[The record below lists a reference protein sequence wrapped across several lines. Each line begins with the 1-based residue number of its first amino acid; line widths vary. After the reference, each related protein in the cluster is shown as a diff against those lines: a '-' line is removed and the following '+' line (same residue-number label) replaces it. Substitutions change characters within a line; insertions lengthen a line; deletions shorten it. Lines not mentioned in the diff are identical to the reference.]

1 MAKKTTRSPFEV
13 KLSEDRL
20 AELTTFLCTE
30 IDNAMMARDRI
41 AGTDAEIDLAHERYE
56 GGDPNLTKD
65 TPWPGAAN
73 LGSFIVTEKVDSM
86 RARIVAT
93 LFADPTW
100 IVEGYGDAAE
110 KAPLVEAFHQ
120 WKAEQIRL
128 QSYMVRVTHNSLLEG
143 TGVLEVTDR
152 VVKRKGLRR
161 IRALVQRDHESGL
174 VMNDEAGHPILVRT
188 KDGAF
193 VEAQDAEPYVE
204 MTVSDIVRA
213 SAGPS
218 LRVVSLKDFFI
229 LPGHAAERAD
239 IWGYAKRFFRRL
251 PELTRAEKDGF
262 YENVEK
268 LGTQGERE
276 QTPQELRAGQD
287 IAPQVGDTAEKEL
300 FECLVLMDL
309 DNDGYEEWYVITVSL
324 LHRVILRVQYQDYDT
339 PHFILFTPFPRPN
352 SVYGYA
358 YATVKLGSLY
368 DEHAALRNMFAD
380 RAALATSAPFLQLEG
395 SPWDPSKIPFGPRKV
410 IPVRDMNEMKQLE
423 IRDVPNSVGT
433 QIQMVLSAAERLSG
447 QNDITTGQL
456 AQQDR
461 TLGEVRLSTEQ
472 SFVRIDEV
480 IHNFQEGMED
490 LFDLLQQVW
499 MNKLQQEP
507 EPAPGSLLL
516 SMTERGI
523 QIDNAM
529 ITAGLLHGVFRGKPH
544 GSVESAD
551 YKSMRAD
558 IAQMMTALTQ
568 LAMAIPA
575 LKDHLNDPTVVRSL
589 VSQIARVYRW
599 PDRSNFVSRFTGQPA
614 PPPPMP
620 EPPTPGPASPGAPMA
635 GAPPNV
641 TPAIPNAPQ

>member
-1 MAKKTTRSPFEV
+1 MAKKKTARDPFEV
-13 KLSEDRL
+13 RLSEERRREL
-20 AELTTFLCTE
+20 ATFLCTE
-30 IDNAMMARDRI
+30 IENAIMARDRI
-41 AGTDAEIDLAHERYE
+41 AGNDAEIDLSHERYE
-56 GGDPNLTKD
+56 GGNASLVKN

-73 LGSFIVTEKVDSM
+73 FGSFIVTEKVDSM

-93 LFADPTW
+93 LFADPPW

-128 QSYMVRVTHNSLLEG
+128 QSFMGRVTHNSLIEG

-152 VVKRKGLRR
+152 VVKRKGIRR
-161 IRALVQRDHESGL
+161 LRALVQRDPTTGMI
-174 VMNDEAGHPILVRT
+174 VPDDQGNPTLVRT
-188 KDGAF
+188 KTGAF
-193 VEAQDAEPYVE
+193 VEAQDAEPFVE
-204 MTVSDIVRA
+204 LVVSDVVRA

-218 LRVVSLKDFFI
+218 LRVVSLKDFCI

-239 IWGYAKRFFRRL
+239 VWGYIKRFFRRL
-251 PELTRAEKDGF
+251 PELRRAEADGF
-262 YENVEK
+262 YAHVED
-268 LGTQGERE
+268 LGTMGERE
-276 QTPQELRAGQD
+276 QTPLELRAGQD
-287 IAPQVGDTAEKEL
+287 IAPQVDDTAEKEL
-300 FECLVLMDL
+300 YECLVLLDL
-309 DNDGYEEWYVITVSL
+309 DEDGYEEWYVITISV
-324 LHRVILRVQYQDYDT
+324 LHRVILRVQYQDYNT
-339 PHFILFTPFPRPN
+339 PHFVLFTPFPRPN
-352 SVYGYA
+352 AVYGYS
-358 YATVKLGSLY
+358 YASLKLGSLY

-380 RAALATSAPFLQLEG
+380 RSSLATSAPFLQLEG
-395 SPWDPSKIPFGPRKV
+395 SPWDPSKTPFGPRTV
-410 IPVRDMNEMKQLE
+410 IPVRDLNEMKQLE
-423 IRDVPNSVGT
+423 VRDVPNSVIT

-461 TLGEVRLSTEQ
+461 TLGEVQLSTQQ

-480 IHNFQEGMED
+480 VKNFQEGMED
-490 LFDLLQQVW
+490 LFDLLHQVW
-499 MNKLQQEP
+499 SAKLQEEP

-516 SMTERGI
+516 AMTERGI
-523 QIDNAM
+523 QIADST

-568 LAMAIPA
+568 LAQAVPA
-575 LKDHLNDPTVVRSL
+575 LRAHLNDPRVVRSL

-599 PDRSNFVSRFTGQPA
+599 PDRANFVAQFTGEA
-614 PPPPMP
+614 PPPVEAPGA
-620 EPPTPGPASPGAPMA
+620 PGPGAAPMA

-641 TPAIPNAPQ
+641 TPAIPNALPH